1 MEAIDLT
8 GRLKECSLR
17 LRDQIAQIVH
27 IVQIAQIAQIVQI
40 VQMAAEL
47 DPLMLASWPA

>member
-17 LRDQIAQIVH
+17 LRDQIAQIV
-27 IVQIAQIAQIVQI
+27 QI

-47 DPLMLASWPA
+47 DPLMLASWSA

>member
-17 LRDQIAQIVH
+17 LRDQIAQIAQIVQ
-27 IVQIAQIAQIVQI
+27 IVQIAQI

-47 DPLMLASWPA
+47 DPLMMASWPA